1 MVTTKTILENN
12 HLFLQRHTS
21 CRVFLQAVKMLF
33 KMIMKIAVR
42 MMGLLLC

>member
-1 MVTTKTILENN
+1 MVTTKTFLENN
-12 HLFLQRHTS
+12 HLFSQRDTS

-42 MMGLLLC
+42 MIGLLLC